1 MPIVIIR
8 SDNFSGQTAD
18 VTFYPAT
25 GGTVNF
31 NGVIIP
37 YQYQTD
43 YPYGTYSVYFID
55 SNNTCP
61 YEIVETTPTPT
72 PTGTNEPTPT
82 ATANCDFDVDLDI
95 ATPTPTPTLTGTFE
109 PTSTPTPTPTLT
121 GTNEPTPTATEN
133 CEFEV
138 TVDIATPTPTGTNE
152 PTPTGTNESTPTPT
166 ATDDCEFIITIDIAT
181 PTPTPTLTGTN
192 EPTPTGTNEP
202 TPTGTNEPTPTAT
215 ANCDFDVDLNVA
227 TATPTPTLTGTNEP
241 TPTETNE
248 PTPTGTNEPTP
259 TGTNEPTP
267 TGTNEPTPTATA
279 NCDFDIDLDVATA
292 TPEPTGTPTPTP
304 TLTGTNEPTPTG
316 TNEPTPTP
324 TLDCTYEFEFNPIT
338 VQPPSSTEVGSALI
352 DVFVNS
358 SVTEMKL
365 VQATSET
372 SEYNQFVSLSETK
385 SDRRLPSNVVP
396 VSNSY
401 LLAPLDKSS
410 TTFYRFGINI
420 ALLKQNYPNINVF
433 EFDLFGKRTDGSFG
447 DIGIKFTKGI
457 KINSLSDVNPNN
469 GVDFSN
475 VISHPNDVV
484 ETDPSNVTRITESQG
499 VFQRFAK
506 FVYDK
511 TNNTFYYTNLI

>member
-1 MPIVIIR
+1 MPIVVIR
-8 SDNFSGQTAD
+8 SDNFNGQIAD

-31 NGVIIP
+31 YGVTIP

-43 YPYGTYSVYFID
+43 YPYGTYSVHFID

-61 YEIVETTPTPT
+61 YEIVEIT
-72 PTGTNEPTPT
+72 PTPT
-82 ATANCDFDVDLDI
+82 ATAYCDFDVDLTFP
-95 ATPTPTPTLTGTFE
+95 TPTPTPTLTGTFE
-109 PTSTPTPTPTLT
+109 PTPTSTNEPTPTPTVTTNCDFDVDLNIATPTPTPSPT
-121 GTNEPTPTATEN
+121 GTNEPTPTPTATEN
-133 CEFEV
+133 CEFVV

-152 PTPTGTNESTPTPT
+152 PTPTGTNEPTPTPT

-192 EPTPTGTNEP
+192 EPTPTP
-202 TPTGTNEPTPTAT
+202 TPTPTVT

-227 TATPTPTLTGTNEP
+227 TATPA
-241 TPTETNE
+241 
-248 PTPTGTNEPTP
+248 PTGTS
-259 TGTNEPTP
+259 
-267 TGTNEPTPTATA
+267 
-279 NCDFDIDLDVATA
+279 
-292 TPEPTGTPTPTP
+292 TPTPTP
-304 TLTGTNEPTPTG
+304 SPTG

-365 VQATSET
+365 VQATLAT
-372 SEYNQFVSLSETK
+372 SEYDQFVSLSEIK

-401 LLAPLDKSS
+401 LLAPLGKSL

-420 ALLKQNYPNINVF
+420 SLLKQNYPNINVF
-433 EFDLFGKRTDGSFG
+433 EFDLFGKRTDGSSG

-457 KINSLSDVNPNN
+457 KINSLIDASSNN
-469 GVDFSN
+469 GIDFAP
-475 VISHPNDVV
+475 VTAHPNDVV
-484 ETDPSNVTRITESQG
+484 EVDPSNVTRITESQG

-506 FVYDK
+506 FVYNK

>member
-1 MPIVIIR
+1 MDLDI
-8 SDNFSGQTAD
+8 A
-18 VTFYPAT
+18 
-25 GGTVNF
+25 
-31 NGVIIP
+31 
-37 YQYQTD
+37 
-43 YPYGTYSVYFID
+43 
-55 SNNTCP
+55 
-61 YEIVETTPTPT
+61 TPTPT
-72 PTGTNEPTPT
+72 PTNTPTPSSTPDPTNEPTPTPTSTENCEFEVTAFVATPTPTPTFTSTNEPTATPTPTPT
-82 ATANCDFDVDLDI
+82 ATANCEFDVDLDI
-95 ATPTPTPTLTGTFE
+95 ATPTPTPSSTPN
-109 PTSTPTPTPTLT
+109 PTASSTPTP
-121 GTNEPTPTATEN
+121 
-133 CEFEV
+133 
-138 TVDIATPTPTGTNE
+138 
-152 PTPTGTNESTPTPT
+152 
-166 ATDDCEFIITIDIAT
+166 
-181 PTPTPTLTGTN
+181 
-192 EPTPTGTNEP
+192 
-202 TPTGTNEPTPTAT
+202 
-215 ANCDFDVDLNVA
+215 
-227 TATPTPTLTGTNEP
+227 
-241 TPTETNE
+241 
-248 PTPTGTNEPTP
+248 
-259 TGTNEPTP
+259 
-267 TGTNEPTPTATA
+267 
-279 NCDFDIDLDVATA
+279 
-292 TPEPTGTPTPTP
+292 
-304 TLTGTNEPTPTG
+304 

-365 VQATSET
+365 VQATLAT

-401 LLAPLDKSS
+401 LLAPLGKSS

-433 EFDLFGKRTDGSFG
+433 EFDLFGKRTDGSSG

-484 ETDPSNVTRITESQG
+484 EIDPSNVTRITESQG